1 VFTGIIQA
9 VGSLRAIERR
19 GASAWLSVAC
29 PFAKLELGESVAV
42 DGVCLTVVR
51 VVDGGFTADA
61 SAETL
66 ARTTLGERSVG
77 HRVNL
82 ERALA
87 LGDRMGGHIVAGHV
101 DGVGELLRRER
112 VESAE
117 RVVLRAPREVLRYI
131 AEKGSVAI
139 DGVSLTVNAVAGE
152 TFEVM
157 LVPFTQGATTLPD
170 RRAGDRVNLE
180 ADVIAR
186 YVARALIWEREAPDP
201 GAAGAEKDARWR
213 ALLDGFGKG
222 Q

>member
-1 VFTGIIQA
+1 MFTGIIQA
-9 VGSLRAIERR
+9 VGSLRGVERR
-19 GASAWLSVAC
+19 GASAWLTVGC
-29 PFAKLELGESVAV
+29 PFARLELGESVAV

-51 VVDGGFTADA
+51 AVDGGFTADA

-66 ARTTLGERSVG
+66 ARTTLGERGVG
-77 HRVNL
+77 ARVNL

-87 LGDRMGGHIVAGHV
+87 LGDRLGGHIVAGHV
-101 DGVGELLRRER
+101 DGVGELVRRER

-117 RVVLRAPREVLRYI
+117 RVVLRAPPAVLRYV

-157 LVPFTQGATTLPD
+157 LVPFTQGATTLSD

-186 YVARALIWEREAPDP
+186 YVARALTWERGGPDS
-201 GAAGAEKDARWR
+201 GAAAEGSDARWR
-213 ALLDGFGKG
+213 ALLDGFGKD

>member
-9 VGSLRAIERR
+9 VGSLRSVERR
-19 GASAWLSVAC
+19 GASAWLGVGC

-51 VVDGGFTADA
+51 VIDGGFTADA
-61 SAETL
+61 SVETL

-77 HRVNL
+77 ARVNL

-87 LGDRMGGHIVAGHV
+87 LGDRMGGHIVSGHV
-101 DGVGELLRRER
+101 DGVGELARREQ
-112 VESAE
+112 VESSE
-117 RVVLRAPREVLRYI
+117 RVVFRAPREVLRYV

-139 DGVSLTVNAVAGE
+139 DGVSLTVNAVSAEG
-152 TFEVM
+152 FEVM
-157 LVPFTQGATTLPD
+157 LVPFTQGATTLPE

-180 ADVIAR
+180 VDVIAR
-186 YVARALIWEREAPDP
+186 YVARALTWEREAPDP
-201 GAAGAEKDARWR
+201 GAAAAGTDARWR

>member
-1 VFTGIIQA
+1 MV
-9 VGSLRAIERR
+9 
-19 GASAWLSVAC
+19 
-29 PFAKLELGESVAV
+29 
-42 DGVCLTVVR
+42 
-51 VVDGGFTADA
+51 GGFPAAA

-66 ARTTLGERSVG
+66 ARTTLGERAVG
-77 HRVNL
+77 AKVNL

-101 DGVGELLRRER
+101 DGVGELVRRER

-117 RVVLRAPREVLRYI
+117 RVVFRAPREVLRYL

-139 DGVSLTVNAVAGE
+139 DGVSLTVNAVTGD

-157 LVPFTQGATTLPD
+157 LVPFTQGATTLSE

-186 YVARALIWEREAPDP
+186 YVARALSWEREAPDR
-201 GAAGAEKDARWR
+201 GAVGVADDARWR

>member
-1 VFTGIIQA
+1 MFTGIIQA

-19 GASAWLSVAC
+19 GASAWLSVGC
-29 PFAKLELGESVAV
+29 PFAKLVLGESVAV

-87 LGDRMGGHIVAGHV
+87 LGERMGGHIVAGHV

-117 RVVLRAPREVLRYI
+117 RVVFRAPREVLRYI

-157 LVPFTQGATTLPD
+157 LVPFTQGATTLSD

-186 YVARALIWEREAPDP
+186 YVARALSWEREATD
-201 GAAGAEKDARWR
+201 AGAEKDARWR